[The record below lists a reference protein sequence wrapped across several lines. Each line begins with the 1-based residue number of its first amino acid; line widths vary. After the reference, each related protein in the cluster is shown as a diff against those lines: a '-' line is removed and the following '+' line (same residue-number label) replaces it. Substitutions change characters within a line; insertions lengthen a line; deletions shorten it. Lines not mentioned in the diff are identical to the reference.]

1 MHKLNKFPVS
11 PIFIPANK
19 LDWISKAFDKG
30 ADSVILDLEDS
41 IAKKEKVSTR
51 EALFLHLKE
60 NKYEVNLI
68 VRVNS
73 IDEDLGIDDI
83 KRLNQP
89 DLDIEAFMLP
99 KIEDPQKISNLPEI
113 NVIAL
118 LETPKSI
125 KNISDIASH
134 HKVKGLALGGADL
147 SASMG
152 SSMDWDSL
160 LYARSKII
168 LESSIND
175 LFSIDSPFMD
185 IENLESLELE
195 SRKARSM
202 GFSGKAAIHPSQI
215 EVINRSFL
223 PSHSEVE
230 EAKQIIKAFNN
241 SSSAVISFEGK
252 MIDQPIIVSMEKRL
266 RLVGI
271 DPKTID

>member
-1 MHKLNKFPVS
+1 M
-11 PIFIPANK
+11 
-19 LDWISKAFDKG
+19 DWISKAFDKG

-125 KNISDIASH
+125 KNIYKNLNNNKLI
-134 HKVKGLALGGADL
+134 
-147 SASMG
+147 
-152 SSMDWDSL
+152 
-160 LYARSKII
+160 
-168 LESSIND
+168 SI
-175 LFSIDSPFMD
+175 
-185 IENLESLELE
+185 
-195 SRKARSM
+195 
-202 GFSGKAAIHPSQI
+202 
-215 EVINRSFL
+215 
-223 PSHSEVE
+223 
-230 EAKQIIKAFNN
+230 
-241 SSSAVISFEGK
+241 
-252 MIDQPIIVSMEKRL
+252 
-266 RLVGI
+266 
-271 DPKTID
+271 

>member
-1 MHKLNKFPVS
+1 MNKFPVS

-125 KNISDIASH
+125 KNIYKNLNNNKLI
-134 HKVKGLALGGADL
+134 
-147 SASMG
+147 
-152 SSMDWDSL
+152 
-160 LYARSKII
+160 
-168 LESSIND
+168 SI
-175 LFSIDSPFMD
+175 
-185 IENLESLELE
+185 
-195 SRKARSM
+195 
-202 GFSGKAAIHPSQI
+202 
-215 EVINRSFL
+215 
-223 PSHSEVE
+223 
-230 EAKQIIKAFNN
+230 
-241 SSSAVISFEGK
+241 
-252 MIDQPIIVSMEKRL
+252 
-266 RLVGI
+266 
-271 DPKTID
+271 

>member
-1 MHKLNKFPVS
+1 MHQLNKFPVS

-73 IDEDLGIDDI
+73 IDEDLGIDDLE
-83 KRLNQP
+83 RLNQP

-118 LETPKSI
+118 LETPRSI

-134 HKVKGLALGGADL
+134 NKVKGLALGGADL

-160 LYARSKII
+160 LHARSKII

-202 GFSGKAAIHPSQI
+202 GFSGKAAIHPGQI

-223 PSHSEVE
+223 PSDSEVE

>member
-1 MHKLNKFPVS
+1 LNKFPVS

-73 IDEDLGIDDI
+73 IDEDLGIDDLE
-83 KRLNQP
+83 RLNQP

-118 LETPKSI
+118 LETPRSI

-134 HKVKGLALGGADL
+134 NKVKGLALGGADL

-160 LYARSKII
+160 LHARSKII

-202 GFSGKAAIHPSQI
+202 GFSGKAAIHPGQI

-223 PSHSEVE
+223 PSDSEVE